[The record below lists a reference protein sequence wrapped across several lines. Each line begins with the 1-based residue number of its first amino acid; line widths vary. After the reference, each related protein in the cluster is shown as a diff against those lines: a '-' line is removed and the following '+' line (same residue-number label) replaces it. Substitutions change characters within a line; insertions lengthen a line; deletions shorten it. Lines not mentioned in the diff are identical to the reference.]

1 MQPPVDPPSASIGV
15 EGEGSESG
23 TLVMMVKSE
32 VKKSIVVGV
41 YEVRELRETLKL
53 SEVERLT
60 HALLYTL

>member
-15 EGEGSESG
+15 EGEESESG
-23 TLVMMVKSE
+23 TLEVMVKSE
-32 VKKSIVVGV
+32 AKKSIVVDV
-41 YEVRELRETLKL
+41 CEVRELRETLKL